1 MQIPWLHL
9 VSKLYKEMGID
20 LVFLNKGGISYLA
33 WAGTLELDI
42 FDPDCLIQISNVDT
56 FNLLLNPL
64 ILGKVQKN

>member
-20 LVFLNKGGISYLA
+20 FVFLNKGGISYLA

-64 ILGKVQKN
+64 YFG